1 MADEDRSGGPEDR
14 PPDDAGDPR
23 YYGPFARPSFYDEPT
38 PPGPPSVYPA
48 PQGVHPLQPLP
59 VHAVQHQPSSN
70 QGRRTRGGAGL
81 LIAAVL
87 LALVVGGAAGFGGA
101 RLAAWTATPAPAS
114 STSTD
119 PAPTDPAPTDPAP
132 TDPAPTGPSDP
143 AQSQAPSS
151 GPVDPAPS
159 ATAPAPDP
167 NRPRQIDTVTVAR
180 KVLPGTVMIRAGSGT
195 GGATGSGFVLD
206 TAGRIMTNNHVVAR
220 AADGGRITVT
230 FADGRRASANLVGR
244 SPSYDVAVIRVS
256 AGRQLKPI
264 PIGNSDAS
272 QVGEPVVA
280 VGSPLGLPGTVTQ
293 GIISAKNRPV
303 VVNAGEQA
311 DAPTA
316 YINGIQTDAP
326 INPGNSG
333 GPLID
338 AAGRVI
344 GVNSAILTLGESQAQ
359 TGNIGLGFAI
369 PIKQAIQI
377 GQQLIKDGRATYPI
391 IGANIGDESSGGVE
405 LSSVEAGGPAARAGL
420 RVGDVV
426 NRIDQLPVS
435 TLEELIVAI
444 RTHRPGEKVTLAYE
458 RGSSRGRA
466 VVTLGSREG

>member
-1 MADEDRSGGPEDR
+1 MADEDRSGGPEDQSL
-14 PPDDAGDPR
+14 DGGADPA
-23 YYGPFARPSFYDEPT
+23 YYGPFARPSFYDDPS
-38 PPGPPSVYPA
+38 PLGPPSGYPA
-48 PQGVHPLQPLP
+48 PPGVPPLQPLP
-59 VHAVQHQPSSN
+59 VQSQPAPPPN
-70 QGRRTRGGAGL
+70 QGRRSRGGAGL

-101 RLAAWTATPAPAS
+101 RLAAWTATPAPAA
-114 STSTD
+114 STVPTE
-119 PAPTDPAPTDPAP
+119 PAPTEVAPTNPA
-132 TDPAPTGPSDP
+132 PSDP
-143 AQSQAPSS
+143 RSPDATQSKARPS

-159 ATAPAPDP
+159 PPAPPPDP

-180 KVLPGTVMIRAGSGT
+180 NVLPGTVMIRAGSGT
-195 GGATGSGFVLD
+195 SGATGSGFVLD
-206 TAGRIMTNNHVVAR
+206 AAGRIMTNNHVVAR
-220 AADGGRITVT
+220 AAGGGRITVT

-244 SPSYDVAVIRVS
+244 SPSYDVAVIRVA

-280 VGSPLGLPGTVTQ
+280 IGSPLGLPGTVTQ

-303 VVNAGEQA
+303 VVKTGAEA

-344 GVNSAILTLGESQAQ
+344 GVNSAILTLSESQSQ

-377 GQQLIKDGRATYPI
+377 GQQLISDGRATYPI
-391 IGANIGDESSGGVE
+391 IGADVGDESARGVE
-405 LSSVEAGGPAARAGL
+405 LSSVDSGGPAARAGL

-444 RTHRPGEKVTLAYE
+444 RTHRPGRRSRFRT
-458 RGSSRGRA
+458 RGDRRGDA
-466 VVTLGSREG
+466 QW